1 MLLQQITLK
10 NVLSFKDTTV
20 EFSSLNI
27 LIGANGAGK
36 SNLIEA
42 ISLLQAAPVDFQ
54 SAILRGG
61 GVRVWASL
69 SGPHP
74 SPIASLECRVLDRE
88 QDSQLLYHLQFSEEA
103 RGLVLIKEWLRSA
116 SGGEI
121 YFDRTQ
127 AHVSFGSAPPSA
139 NESGGLPLTESV
151 LASFRSPI
159 DTTPIT
165 RIGREFERIRIF
177 REFMTGPTA
186 QSRHGISASVPKAFL
201 NETGD
206 NLALVLQE
214 LDFRGALEDV
224 RRYLRRLSDRF
235 RDVKVRLDSGI
246 AKAYLWESGLIE
258 PLPAVRVSDGTLKFL
273 CLLAVLL
280 HPDPPPLI
288 CIEEPEIG
296 LHPDALRIVAEALI
310 EASERTQ
317 LIVTTH
323 SEALVDAMSEK
334 PESVLVCERDFDN
347 STQFKR
353 LSMRELDAWLE
364 KYTLGELWKKGEIG
378 GTRW

>member
-1 MLLQQITLK
+1 
-10 NVLSFKDTTV
+10 LSFKDTTV
-20 EFSSLNI
+20 EFSPLNI

-74 SPIASLECRVLDRE
+74 SPIASLECRILDRE
-88 QDSQLLYHLQFSEEA
+88 KSSQLVYHLQFSEDS

-116 SGGEI
+116 SGSEVF
-121 YFDRTQ
+121 FDRTQ
-127 AHVSFGSAPPSA
+127 AHVSFGSARPSA
-139 NESGGLPLTESV
+139 NESGGLPVTESV

-159 DTTPIT
+159 DPTPIT

-235 RDVKVRLDSGI
+235 RDVKVRLDSGV
-246 AKAYLWESGLIE
+246 AKAAADLYRGTRAWPSSRRSPHRRRGAHRGLG
-258 PLPAVRVSDGTLKFL
+258 A
-273 CLLAVLL
+273 
-280 HPDPPPLI
+280 HPIDRN
-288 CIEEPEIG
+288 
-296 LHPDALRIVAEALI
+296 HALRGSGRRDV
-310 EASERTQ
+310 RR
-317 LIVTTH
+317 
-323 SEALVDAMSEK
+323 

-353 LSMRELDAWLE
+353 LSMRELNAWLE

>member
-20 EFSSLNI
+20 EFSPLNI

-36 SNLIEA
+36 SNVIEA

-74 SPIASLECRVLDRE
+74 SPIASLECRIRDRE
-88 QDSQLLYHLQFSEEA
+88 KRSQLLYDLKFSEDS
-103 RGLVLIKEWLRSA
+103 RGLVLIKERLRSA
-116 SGGEI
+116 SGSEVF
-121 YFDRTQ
+121 FDRTQ
-127 AHVSFGSAPPSA
+127 AHVSFGSARPSA
-139 NESGGLPLTESV
+139 NESGGLPVTESV

-159 DTTPIT
+159 DPTPIT

-235 RDVKVRLDSGI
+235 RDVKVRLDSGV
-246 AKAYLWESGLIE
+246 AKAAADLYRGTRAWPSSRRSPHRRRGAHRGLG
-258 PLPAVRVSDGTLKFL
+258 A
-273 CLLAVLL
+273 
-280 HPDPPPLI
+280 HPIDRN
-288 CIEEPEIG
+288 
-296 LHPDALRIVAEALI
+296 HALRG
-310 EASERTQ
+310 SGR
-317 LIVTTH
+317 
-323 SEALVDAMSEK
+323 
-334 PESVLVCERDFDN
+334 RDVRKAGVGSSLRARF
-347 STQFKR
+347 
-353 LSMRELDAWLE
+353 
-364 KYTLGELWKKGEIG
+364 
-378 GTRW
+378 